1 MSPKDNI
8 MSLKE
13 QLEQEVNR
21 IASDIAGPNADDV
34 DKNARFPIEAI
45 TALKDAQALSAGI
58 PEYLGGA
65 GMNIIEQ
72 GLLCQQLSQYCSA
85 TAMILGMHFIK
96 ISSIVHFG
104 VGKEKFEAYL
114 RSVVDQQRLVG
125 SVTSEEG
132 VGGNLRTS
140 ITSVESEGDTFSL
153 TKQSSC
159 MSYGAYADDMLIT
172 CRKDGEAAA
181 SNQVLVLAVGDDI
194 EREQKGVWDSLGM
207 RGTCSPP
214 FTITVHAE
222 SWKIFEHDFAHIAAR
237 TMVPDTHFIW
247 ANVWL
252 GIATNAAKRARSLV
266 QNKARKNP
274 SVLPENARDL
284 AQLEIELDRFRDT
297 VKSVG
302 ELYLNAHIKNDIEF
316 LFSIPFSLKINALK
330 LNSSQMAA
338 EICIKAMQICGFAGY
353 LNNTPFSVGRHL
365 RDALSAAPMIGN
377 GRIIETNA
385 TNLMVYKGK

>member
-1 MSPKDNI
+1 
-8 MSLKE
+8 MSLKQ

-21 IASDIAGPNADDV
+21 IASEIAGLNANDV
-34 DKNARFPIEAI
+34 DKNARFPIESI
-45 TALKDAQALSAGI
+45 SALKEAKALSAGI
-58 PEYLGGA
+58 PENLGGA

-72 GLLCQQLSQYCSA
+72 GLLCQKLSQYCSA

-96 ISSIVHFG
+96 VSSIVHFG

-114 RSVVDQQRLVG
+114 KSIVDQQRLVG

-140 ITSVESEGDTFSL
+140 ITSVESEGETFSL
-153 TKQSSC
+153 TKHSSC
-159 MSYGAYADDMLIT
+159 LSYGAYADDLLIT
-172 CRKDGEAAA
+172 CRKDQDAAG

-194 EREQKGVWDSLGM
+194 EIEQKGVWDSLGM

-214 FTITVHAE
+214 FSVTVHAE

-252 GIATNAAKRARSLV
+252 GIATDAARRARKLV

-302 ELYLNAHIKNDIEF
+302 ELYLNAHLNNDTEY

-330 LNSSQMAA
+330 LNSSQLVA
-338 EICIKAMQICGFAGY
+338 EICTKAMQICGFAGY

-365 RDALSAAPMIGN
+365 RDSLSAAPMIGN

-385 TNLMVYKGK
+385 TNLMVYKG